1 LDAGPIKKFIMSQL
15 KNINF
20 KKFVK
25 EKKLANERIRI
36 KFDRKKEGQ
45 IIK

>member
-1 LDAGPIKKFIMSQL
+1 MGQL

-36 KFDRKKEGQ
+36 KFDRKKESQ